1 MSLRT
6 PHPVELREQA
16 LQQHML
22 LRDQKAPAL
31 TYGRFYQRLLGVGVF
46 TTQLDLSIGLS
57 VSKGHVSKA
66 LKAARLPPEVLRVF
80 GPERRMSFRVVDAL
94 TELAGVIGAKTLTTR
109 AEQLGERSGLTVSE
123 ILDSLVRGETPSHL
137 PRSIKM
143 SIGRG
148 GRYIRIE
155 SPDIVKMISRLH
167 ELETALNLAARM
179 AGL

>member
-1 MSLRT
+1 
-6 PHPVELREQA
+6 
-16 LQQHML
+16 ML
-22 LRDQKAPAL
+22 LRDRKASPL
-31 TYGRFYQRLLGVGVF
+31 TYGRFYQRLLDARVF
-46 TTQLDLSIGLS
+46 ATQLELSIGLS

-80 GPERRMSFRVVDAL
+80 GPEPRVSFRVVDAL
-94 TELAGVIGAKTLTTR
+94 TELVAVIGVKRLTTR
-109 AEQLGERSGLTVSE
+109 AGQLGERSDLTVTQ
-123 ILDSLVRGETPSHL
+123 ILDSLVRGEPPSHL

-143 SIGRG
+143 SVGRG

-155 SPDIVKMISRLH
+155 SPDIVKMISRLQ